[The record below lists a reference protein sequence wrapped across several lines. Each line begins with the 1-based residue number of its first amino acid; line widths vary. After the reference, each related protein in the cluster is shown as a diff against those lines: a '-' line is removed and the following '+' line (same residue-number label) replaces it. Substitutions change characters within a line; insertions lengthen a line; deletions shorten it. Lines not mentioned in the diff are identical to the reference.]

1 MKFKYT
7 FYFLLILTFSF
18 GQTSINDSLIS
29 KFEKE
34 FLYKQNNIL
43 KLKPISS
50 LNNDDYFRI
59 TTNTITLNLIKNE
72 NELRLESLQ
81 YVIKS
86 DQKKVID
93 TLINKVNYKPEIAV
107 WLYTKLKSYNIQNL
121 IPKKNTDNIG
131 RSGVFTNEDLY
142 IEHMDNQKYTI
153 KAFPYSQYDTIS
165 KNYTLKN
172 IYDELLEKI
181 EYKKTTEIFK
191 ESLPKGY
198 SYRNLSLSYSFYTLA
213 NSSFQIDFT
222 GNYRLLIGMSFG
234 YYINKIKKRK
244 LNIGAYVN
252 FQNNLNH
259 NKAIEL
265 DFYKSKI
272 FGNNKTYYDSFH
284 LGYEYNELDYIKYYP
299 KFNNFKITYY
309 GNVKDILNFG
319 FGYNRF
325 SNDLNGITLQLSKSF
340 QKSKIDFYYRIN
352 YISNNQTNYS
362 TGIQKRLPINTNTN
376 SFSIYTSLYYEK
388 LFDFNC
394 LNFSINI
401 PLKWWTIN

>member
-34 FLYKQNNIL
+34 FLYNQNNIL

-81 YVIKS
+81 YFIKS
-86 DQKKVID
+86 DQKKAID

-121 IPKKNTDNIG
+121 IPKKNTSK
-131 RSGVFTNEDLY
+131 SGVFTNEDLY
-142 IEHMDNQKYTI
+142 IEHMDKQKYTI

-181 EYKKTTEIFK
+181 EYKKTTELFK

-198 SYRNLSLSYSFYTLA
+198 SYRNLSSSYSFYTLA

-222 GNYRLLIGMSFG
+222 GNYRLPIGMSFG

-272 FGNNKTYYDSFH
+272 FGNNKTYHDSFY

-309 GNVKDILNFG
+309 GNVKDILSFG
-319 FGYNRF
+319 FGYNRI
-325 SNDLNGITLQLSKSF
+325 SNDLNGITLQLSKSL
-340 QKSKIDFYYRIN
+340 QKSKIDFYYKIN

-362 TGIQKRLPINTNTN
+362 TGIQKRHQINTNTN
-376 SFSIYTSLYYEK
+376 SFSIYTSLYFEK
-388 LFDFNC
+388 LFDFNS
-394 LNFSINI
+394 LNFSIKI

>member
-1 MKFKYT
+1 MNFKYT
-7 FYFLLILTFSF
+7 FYFLLILTYSF

-34 FLYKQNNIL
+34 ILYKQNNIL
-43 KLKPISS
+43 KLKNLPLSGS
-50 LNNDDYFRI
+50 DEYFRI

-81 YVIKS
+81 YFIRSKE
-86 DQKKVID
+86 KKVID
-93 TLINKVNYKPEIAV
+93 TLINRLNYNKEIAI
-107 WLYTKLKSYNIQNL
+107 WLYDKIKFYNIQNL
-121 IPKKNTDNIG
+121 KPKKTETVVHK
-131 RSGVFTNEDLY
+131 SGIFTNEDLY

-181 EYKKTTEIFK
+181 EYKKTTELFK

-198 SYRNLSLSYSFYTLA
+198 SYSNLFSSYSFYTLA

-222 GNYRLLIGMSFG
+222 GNYRLPIGMSFG

-265 DFYKSKI
+265 DFYKIKI
-272 FGNNKTYYDSFH
+272 FGNDKTYYDSFH
-284 LGYEYNELDYIKYYP
+284 FSYEFFELDFIKSYP
-299 KFNNFKITYY
+299 KYNNFRFTYY
-309 GNVKDILNFG
+309 GTINNNLNFG
-319 FGYNRF
+319 IGHTIFN
-325 SNDLNGITLQLSKSF
+325 NLTGINLQLCKSWK
-340 QKSKIDFYYRIN
+340 KSKIDLYYN
-352 YISNNQTNYS
+352 VDFISNNQTNYS
-362 TGIQKRLPINTNTN
+362 VGIQKRYQINTKTK
-376 SFSIYTSLYYEK
+376 SFSIYTNLYYEK
-388 LFDFNC
+388 LFDFNN
-394 LNFSINI
+394 LNFSIQI
-401 PLKWWTIN
+401 PIKWWVIN